1 MITQRCSGDG
11 GGGAAC
17 SLCASTARGTGG
29 SYGSFATRVNANA
42 QDSAE
47 PQTALLPRSLVRN
60 SIFGFGLLVNDSQG
74 LLGALVYVPK
84 LANA

>member
-1 MITQRCSGDG
+1 MRRTRLNHKLHSAKIT
-11 GGGAAC
+11 
-17 SLCASTARGTGG
+17 
-29 SYGSFATRVNANA
+29 
-42 QDSAE
+42 
-47 PQTALLPRSLVRN
+47 VRN